1 MAVPAR
7 ITLVTLGVAAVP
19 ASTAFY
25 TALGWQLSSSSVS
38 GDVSFLT
45 TAGVA
50 LALWGR
56 TDLAADSGVEPGT
69 PGGVALAI
77 NLEGRAEVDAAV
89 GTWVSAGGR
98 LVRAAG
104 ETEWGG
110 YTSYVADLD
119 GHLWEL
125 AHNPFWTLD
134 ERGLPVLPS

>member
-7 ITLVTLGVAAVP
+7 ISLVTLGVADVAT
-19 ASTAFY
+19 STEFY
-25 TALGWQLSSSSVS
+25 TALGWQLSSASVP

-56 TDLAADSGVEPGT
+56 VDLAADSGVEPGT
-69 PGGVALAI
+69 PGGVTLAI

-89 GTWVSAGGR
+89 ATWVSTGGR
-98 LVRAAG
+98 VVRAAA

-110 YTSYVADLD
+110 YTAYVADPD
-119 GHLWEL
+119 GHLWEF

-134 ERGLPVLPS
+134 ERGLPVLP